1 MEFVLTITAV
11 IAAICAFDY
20 AAVRWGH
27 DSRDDFRSIK
37 R

>member
-1 MEFVLTITAV
+1 MFELLVFVAV
-11 IAAICAFDY
+11 IAFIVAFDL

-27 DSRDDFRSIK
+27 DSRDDFR